1 MTDTEATAAKPEK
14 TPEQEAQR
22 QATRARAK
30 ALSRI
35 EDGTPEEKKAR
46 LSENKTKYS
55 GDARKLI
62 KAMTKDGIS
71 FSVEDAA
78 SKANSKAK
86 RAARKAGK
94 GDAAESAAD

>member
-1 MTDTEATAAKPEK
+1 MTDTEATAPKPEK

-22 QATRARAK
+22 QATRVLAK

-46 LSENKTKYS
+46 LTDNKAKYS

-62 KAMTKDGIS
+62 KALTKEGIA
-71 FSVEDAA
+71 FSVNEAA
-78 SKANSKAK
+78 STKAK
-86 RAARKAGK
+86 RAARKAVK
-94 GDAAESAAD
+94 GEAGETAED